1 VNAPKPQGELVD
13 ADDTSVMETVLSER
27 HQLPREAARRIRDLM
42 KRQGVSFT
50 EAAMQLGY
58 MRDDGS
64 IVTQDDHVIT
74 ESQGSGDGGAGLV
87 EAAMRRVAAGR
98 QLVLRQGEEVT
109 PGPQLA
115 HALDPNNSRSEKIR
129 VLRTELLLL
138 NESQKT
144 ANMVALI
151 SPDAGEGRSLLSAEL
166 AISFAQL
173 GRRTLLVDAD
183 MRRPRQHVLFG
194 SNNEHGLSTALS
206 QNSRPYL
213 HPVAGLPGLFLCT
226 AGSIP
231 SNPLELLSDGR
242 FAKLMT
248 EWRAAY
254 EFIVI
259 DTPPVTQSADALAVA
274 TVAGRVLLASRTQH
288 SSYKSTRELM
298 KRLATTQAKVLGAV
312 MSDF

>member
-1 VNAPKPQGELVD
+1 VNAQKPQGELVD
-13 ADDTSVMETVLSER
+13 ADDTANVESILTER
-27 HQLPREAARRIRDLM
+27 TRLPREAARRVRELM
-42 KRQGVSFT
+42 QRQGVSFT

-58 MRDDGS
+58 MRADGT
-64 IVTQDDHVIT
+64 IVSSDEPVTEPQDVI
-74 ESQGSGDGGAGLV
+74 DNGAGLV

-115 HALDPNNSRSEKIR
+115 HMLDPNNGRSEKIR

-138 NESQKT
+138 NESHKS
-144 ANMVALI
+144 ANIVSLV
-151 SPDAGEGRSLLSAEL
+151 SPDTGEGRSQLAAEL

-173 GRRTLLVDAD
+173 GRRTLLIDAD

-194 SNNEHGLSTALS
+194 SNNEHGLSVALS
-206 QNSRPYL
+206 QNTRPYL
-213 HPVAGLPGLFLCT
+213 HPVTGLPGLFVCT
-226 AGSIP
+226 AGAVP

-242 FAKLMT
+242 FAKLMS
-248 EWRAAY
+248 EWRSAY

-259 DTPPVTQSADALAVA
+259 DTPPASQSADALAVA
-274 TVAGRVLLASRTQH
+274 TVTGRVLLLSRTQH
-288 SSYKSTRELM
+288 SSYKSTKEMM
-298 KRLATTQAKVLGAV
+298 KRLATTQAKILGAV

>member
-1 VNAPKPQGELVD
+1 
-13 ADDTSVMETVLSER
+13 METILSER
-27 HQLPREAARRIRDLM
+27 HQLPREAARRVRDLM
-42 KRQGVSFT
+42 KRHGLSFT

-58 MRDDGS
+58 MREDGS
-64 IVTQDDHVIT
+64 IVTEDDRVIT
-74 ESQGSGDGGAGLV
+74 ESQDSGNGGAGLV

-115 HALDPNNSRSEKIR
+115 HALDPNNARSEKIR

-144 ANMVALI
+144 ANIVALV
-151 SPDAGEGRSLLSAEL
+151 SPDSGEGRSQLAAEL

-194 SNNEHGLSTALS
+194 SNNEHGLSSAIS

-242 FAKLMT
+242 FAKLMS

-274 TVAGRVLLASRTQH
+274 TVAGRVLLVSRTQH
-288 SSYKSTRELM
+288 SLYKSTREMM
-298 KRLATTQAKVLGAV
+298 KRLATTQAKILGAV
-312 MSDF
+312 LSDF